1 MKALGPVFLLL
12 IAAAAF
18 AATRHKPVIDPESQD
33 GILLQRIQQEP
44 LPARKLV
51 LLERFVDQYPQ
62 ASNLAWVYE
71 QLLPIYQE
79 AQEFDKVLATAES
92 LLALDPLNLNA
103 AHHALLASQ
112 AEKDPALVE
121 KYAQTAWDL
130 ASKAAHCPKPTDE
143 DEIADW
149 TIETAYARDVMNV
162 SEYVLYSQARESSEP
177 QRKMELIQIIE
188 RRNPQSKYLDPAK
201 KDYIHAFEQT
211 QGPEQTLALAEKTLA
226 EQPDNE
232 DMLMIVA
239 QYYFDRER
247 EFPKVVA
254 LAQKI
259 VEALERKPQPEDIT
273 ADAWA
278 AKKSRYNGLAN
289 WMIGVIHA
297 REGRYTL
304 SDRYLRS
311 AIPQI
316 HEDKVLAAAYYYL
329 GYDNYAIAIELH
341 DRGRALEG
349 LKYTKMCVEMDGPF
363 QAPAQK
369 NLLALKSDF
378 NLQ

>member
-1 MKALGPVFLLL
+1 MKLLGPMLILL

-18 AATRHKPVIDPESQD
+18 AASRHKPVIDPESQD

-62 ASNLAWVYE
+62 ASNLTWVYE
-71 QLLPIYQE
+71 QILPIYQE
-79 AQEFDKVLATAES
+79 AQQFDKVLATAQS
-92 LLALDPLNLNA
+92 LLAIDPSDLDG
-103 AHHALLASQ
+103 AHYALLAAQ
-112 AEKDPALVE
+112 TKKDPALVE

-130 ASKAAHCPKPTDE
+130 ASKTAQCPKPTNE
-143 DEIADW
+143 DDIDDW
-149 TIETAYARDVMNV
+149 VKETGYARDVMNV
-162 SEYVLYSQARESSEP
+162 SEYVLYSQARESPEP
-177 QRKMELIQIIE
+177 QKKMELIQIIE
-188 RRNPQSKYLDPAK
+188 QRNPQSKYLDPAK
-201 KDYIHAFEQT
+201 KDYIHAFEKT

-247 EFPKVVA
+247 EFPKVLA
-254 LAQKI
+254 LSQKI
-259 VEALERKPQPEDIT
+259 IETLEQKPQP
-273 ADAWA
+273 ADMTVESWA
-278 AKKSRYNGLAN
+278 AKKSQYTGLVN
-289 WMIGVIHA
+289 WMSGVIHA

-311 AIPQI
+311 AIAQI
-316 HEDKVLAAAYYYL
+316 HEDKLLAAAYYYL
-329 GYDNYAIAIELH
+329 GYDNYAIATELH
-341 DRGRALEG
+341 DRRRALEG
-349 LKYTKMCVEMDGPF
+349 LKYTKLCVEMNGPF